1 MIKSEKKFV
10 AWVEKYSAFIF
21 IAVISVLG
29 LAARISAFNFHTA
42 DSDCFLLPWFEQ
54 IKANGGLATLG
65 EQVGNYNI
73 PYQILIGLLTY
84 IDLEPLWL
92 YKAVSCVFD
101 FVLAAAAAML
111 AQTLCGS
118 RSALLPCSV
127 YTATLFLP
135 GVILNSAVWAQCD
148 SIYSSFVLLSL
159 LFLFKKKNVPAFI
172 FLGFAI
178 AFKLQAVFILPFFI
192 LFYFNRFLL

>member
-1 MIKSEKKFV
+1 MIKSEKKFI

-127 YTATLFLP
+127 
-135 GVILNSAVWAQCD
+135 
-148 SIYSSFVLLSL
+148 
-159 LFLFKKKNVPAFI
+159 
-172 FLGFAI
+172 
-178 AFKLQAVFILPFFI
+178 
-192 LFYFNRFLL
+192 